1 MILRRKNATRHL
13 RKHMANNPIALSEEE
28 EFEFRARAEKEAE
41 TRKTPKQMLNP
52 VGEGVAALTSGAVA
66 GPVSGIAGLAGAIL
80 LGPQG
85 QGADWAKKTQEALT
99 YQPRSEEAQQAV
111 GTITYPFAKLS
122 ELSTKGGEYVTD
134 KIGPK
139 TGTVAKVIGDMLP
152 ALALKGGQAGISMA
166 RNAVPLGELAKWT
179 MGKAVSPTPTQW
191 KSGEAAKAIDT
202 MLEGGYSPT
211 KKGVEQMRSR
221 VDDLNDKIKQV
232 LADSDATVD
241 KNAILGPLME
251 RLEKFKENVT
261 PNANINTLKKAWKEF
276 SDHPYFKEVSKEG
289 DRLAGL
295 AEGRAASKAKALQE
309 AGKFETFAAQQEN
322 LAQGGGINLSKNQPV
337 NEPYMN
343 VGGDRRALS
352 PSAYPVEG
360 QPRVPPRYTENI
372 QRVPEGKSAAVEAK
386 QIYEQRKLEEKV
398 ALSELAKFPGKDRIP
413 IQKAQAMKT
422 GTYKELQSAYSKLNM
437 PDSSKQVRMDLAR
450 GLKEQIAKEAPEVD
464 LMNMEESKLLG
475 ALDVAEHKMY
485 KDMSKQVG
493 GIAWNASGI
502 AKFIAFMGDRSTAFK
517 ALAAKKLYSMAQE
530 KKSLPTTGDYFKA
543 GAKNVG
549 LDEIGQSQQ

>member
-1 MILRRKNATRHL
+1 
-13 RKHMANNPIALSEEE
+13 MANETE

-52 VGEGVAALTSGAVA
+52 VGEGIAALTSGAVA
-66 GPVSGIAGLAGAIL
+66 GPVSGIAGLAGAML
-80 LGPQG
+80 PGPQG
-85 QGADWAKKTQEALT
+85 QGAEWAKNTQEALT
-99 YQPRSEEAQQAV
+99 YQPKSPEAQQAV
-111 GTITYPFAKLS
+111 GAITSPFRKLS
-122 ELSTKGGEYVTD
+122 ELSTKGGEYFTD
-134 KIGPK
+134 LIGPK
-139 TGTVAKVIGDMLP
+139 TGTAAKVVGDMLP
-152 ALALKGGQAGISMA
+152 AFLLKGAGAGVSA
-166 RNAVPLGELAKWT
+166 AKNAMPLGELAKWT

-261 PNANINTLKKAWKEF
+261 PNANINTLKKSWKEF

-289 DRLAGL
+289 DRLA
-295 AEGRAASKAKALQE
+295 AAAADRAKSKGKALQE
-309 AGKFETFAAQQEN
+309 AGKFETFSAEQNTLASGGRAADGS
-322 LAQGGGINLSKNQPV
+322 LIKQGPGQLRTSTEGG
-337 NEPYMN
+337 
-343 VGGDRRALS
+343 LS

-464 LMNMEESKLLG
+464 VMNMEESKLLG

-517 ALAAKKLYSMAQE
+517 ALAAKKLYSMSQD
-530 KKSLPTTGDYFKA
+530 KKSLPTTGDYLKA

-549 LDEIGQSQQ
+549 LDQIGQGQ